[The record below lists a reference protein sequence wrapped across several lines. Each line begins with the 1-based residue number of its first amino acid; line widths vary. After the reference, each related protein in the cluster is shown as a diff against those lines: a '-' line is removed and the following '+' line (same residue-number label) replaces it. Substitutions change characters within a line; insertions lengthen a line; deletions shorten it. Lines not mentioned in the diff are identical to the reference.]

1 MFARPLPGVAL
12 LAATFALGSLSAQQ
26 TTGAIRGVV
35 TDPAGAVV
43 AGVTLSATNDQTR
56 TTQTTRTGATGAYV
70 FPLLPPGVYTLT
82 AESTGF
88 SKAVRSSILVRITE
102 TEVVDFALQLGSI
115 SESITVDETV
125 SLVQTETSAEG
136 RVIEHRTITGLPLST
151 RNFTQL
157 LGLTAGVV
165 TDPPNAEQVG
175 FGTQNPSVNGSR
187 RGSNNYLLDG
197 NVNNNPMNNDVLG
210 VGIPSVEFIQEFKV
224 ITNLASAEYGRNA
237 GSSVNVVTRG
247 GTNQYHGSLFEFLRN
262 DKLVARPF
270 FAARRGQNVQNQF
283 GGTVGGP
290 VQVPGLYNG
299 KDRTFFFFGYE
310 SLRQRNTNSNAAIV
324 IGRVPTSAERV
335 GQFSSTVRDPLT
347 GQAFANNVVPASRI
361 DPISARLLEQFV
373 PLPNDPDP
381 RNNFLQQFGTPFDA
395 DQYIIRIDHELSRTD
410 RFTARYFDSE
420 SYSFTASNRLPGFGR
435 VSDPINR
442 QVAAAE
448 THVFRPD
455 LLNEIRFGYYKFP
468 SPGTDVQRID
478 PRSVGIEP
486 LNDVP
491 GLPGIL
497 VTGFLGY
504 GYTGN
509 DFKDEQNNYQFAD
522 TLSWVRGN
530 HSLKLGAEYRYNMML
545 SSGVPFQGR
554 FSYNGQY
561 TTNAFADFL
570 LAAPNQIVVANGPA
584 VIDMRASNYNF
595 FVQDD
600 WKVTRRLTL
609 NIGLRYEYDTPPVD
623 AALGR
628 LLNFYPELYRGPG
641 KDSGLVIGGETPGV
655 PESTVDGDRNNFGP
669 RVGFAYAFGA
679 DARTVVRGG
688 YGIFYDSR
696 SGQVTQ
702 QKLFEPPY
710 SANQTVVLRPTDPPR
725 GYRFPPPMDLSRPT
739 ETVPGGTLSVRPIEK
754 NTRMDYVQ
762 QWNLGVQHQLG
773 ASLLVSAS
781 YVGTRGLQLFR
792 ATNINYPRL
801 VGGVYA
807 RPYDG
812 FTTIVQSQAGGTS
825 DYHSAQLT
833 IQRRFAHGA
842 SVLAAYTFGKAL
854 DDTTTGVRYFTS
866 ATGDPADLRGS
877 RGPADFDRT
886 HRLVVSFTVELPSPF
901 GANSSRV
908 ARAIFSGWELSGV
921 TTMQSGTPFSITNSA
936 SNLDRDGQAGSPG
949 TGGRADRAS
958 DVPQTTDGPVR
969 DRLNN
974 YLNAAAFSPAPRSRF
989 GTLGRNTV
997 RGPGAHLWDTRLSKL
1012 ARIHEGL
1019 RLRVLAELFNTWNHA
1034 AFGNPS
1040 SVLDTAAF
1048 GTIRTTLSN
1057 ARIIQLGMKLEF

>member
-1 MFARPLPGVAL
+1 MSGQLLSVILLVATL
-12 LAATFALGSLSAQQ
+12 ALGYLPAQQ
-26 TTGAIRGVV
+26 TTGAIRGVI

-43 AGVTLSATNDQTR
+43 TGVTVSATNDETR
-56 TTQTTRTGATGAYV
+56 TMQATKTAANGTYV
-70 FPLLPPGVYTLT
+70 FPLLPPGSYTVS
-82 AESTGF
+82 AESPGF
-88 SKAVRSSILVRITE
+88 SKAIRSNIAVRITE
-102 TEVVDFALQLGSI
+102 TEVVDFALQLGSVT
-115 SESITVDETV
+115 ESITVEETV

-136 RVIEHRTITGLPLST
+136 RVIEHRTITGLPLAT

-247 GTNQYHGSLFEFLRN
+247 GTNKYHGSLFEFLRN

-270 FAARRGQNVQNQF
+270 FAARRGQNIQNQF

-290 VQVPGLYNG
+290 VKIPGLYNG
-299 KDRTFFFFGYE
+299 RDRTFFFFGYE

-324 IGRVPTSAERV
+324 IGRVPTIAERA
-335 GQFSSTVRDPLT
+335 GQFSTAVRDPLT
-347 GQAFANNVVPASRI
+347 GQPFAENIIPPTRI
-361 DPISARLLEQFV
+361 DRTSGRLLEQFV

-395 DQYIIRIDHELSRTD
+395 DQYIIRADHTFSPSD
-410 RFTARYFDSE
+410 RFTARYFDSK

-448 THVFRPD
+448 THVFRPN
-455 LLNEIRFGYYKFP
+455 LLNEFRFGYYKFP

-486 LNDVP
+486 LNNVP

-509 DFKDEQNNYQFAD
+509 DFKDEQNNYQFAN
-522 TLSWVRGN
+522 TLSCVRGN
-530 HSLKLGAEYRYNMML
+530 HSLKFGAEYRYNMMM

-600 WKVTRRLTL
+600 WKVNRRLTL
-609 NIGLRYEYDTPPVD
+609 NIGLRYEYDTPPAD

-628 LLNFYPELYRGPG
+628 LLNFYPERYRGPG
-641 KDSGLVIGGETPGV
+641 VDSGLVIGGETPGV
-655 PESTVDGDRNNFGP
+655 PDSTVDGDFNNFGP
-669 RVGFAYAFGA
+669 RVGFAYALGS
-679 DARTVVRGG
+679 DARTVFRGG
-688 YGIFYDSR
+688 YGVFYDSR

-710 SANQTVVLRPTDPPR
+710 SANQTVVLRPTDAPR
-725 GYRFPPPMDLSRPT
+725 GYRFPPAIDLSRPT
-739 ETVPGGTLSVRPIEK
+739 ETMPGGTLSIRPIEK

-762 QWNLGVQHQLG
+762 QWNFGLQHQFG
-773 ASLLVSAS
+773 AELVVSGA

-801 VGGVYA
+801 IGNAYI

-833 IQRRFAHGA
+833 VQRRFARGA
-842 SVLAAYTFGKAL
+842 SILGAYTFGKAL
-854 DDTTTGVRYFTS
+854 DDTATGVRYFTS

-877 RGPADFDRT
+877 RGLADFDRT
-886 HRLVVSFTVELPSPF
+886 HRLVVSFTVEVPSPF
-901 GANSSRV
+901 GASSPRV

-921 TTMQSGTPFSITNSA
+921 TTMQSGTPFSVTNSA

-949 TGGRADRAS
+949 TGGRADHVAG
-958 DVPQTTDGPVR
+958 VPQTTSGPVR
-969 DRLNN
+969 ERLNN
-974 YLNAAAFSPAPRSRF
+974 YLNPAAFSPAPRSRF
-989 GTLGRNTV
+989 GNLGRNTI
-997 RGPGAHLWDTRLSKL
+997 RGPGAHLWDTRVSKL
-1012 ARIHEGL
+1012 ATIREGL
-1019 RLRVLAELFNTWNHA
+1019 RLRIMGEFFNTWNHA